1 MTTNHD
7 DINLLMLNYS
17 LDKHHARQ
25 VAEKMAAEYWAE
37 IGRQSLSGSP
47 GPVGFGTRSVL
58 LMEQA
63 VVVMAQMSG
72 DEAAAQIAALAL
84 LASDPKLQSIVDRVF
99 RLANQAVDDYED
111 EIMKAA

>member
-1 MTTNHD
+1 MNRD
-7 DINLLMLNYS
+7 DIYLMMLNYS

-37 IGRQSLSGSP
+37 IGQQSLAGSP
-47 GPVGFGTRSVL
+47 GPVGFGTRSAL

-63 VVVMAQMSG
+63 VVVAQMSG
-72 DEAAAQIAALAL
+72 DEAAARVEALGL
-84 LASDPKLQSIVDRVF
+84 LATDPKLQSIVDRVF

-111 EIMKAA
+111 EIMKAAENE